1 MKIGSLS
8 TGGRSSLQISI
19 NTIYPVENDR
29 YTKSTSLLRS
39 WNIKLTISVV
49 LKDSRTVISKR
60 ACLRAVGMTMVDL
73 YAFIG
78 SQVLISVPASLF
90 VNVRHFRR
98 DIDGYG
104 VSSKKKYKQMIANYG
119 SVQLETNMH

>member
-1 MKIGSLS
+1 M
-8 TGGRSSLQISI
+8 
-19 NTIYPVENDR
+19 
-29 YTKSTSLLRS
+29 
-39 WNIKLTISVV
+39 
-49 LKDSRTVISKR
+49 
-60 ACLRAVGMTMVDL
+60 MMVDL

-104 VSSKKKYKQMIANYG
+104 VSKKKIQQMIANYG
-119 SVQLETNMH
+119 SVQM